1 MSERMCVL
9 LTCAAN
15 RQWAIP
21 QSCLGEIL
29 TLPAQEDIVPN
40 EVVWRGVDV
49 PVLDFGAGG
58 SVPWRDPQSGTGLIA
73 VILGVKGPGY
83 DYWGV
88 ALRGRGLAMRDLQ
101 AVDCQD
107 MPDAVQEHSLAAF
120 ELEGQTYQV
129 PDLPALQCLA
139 IDMNTAALA

>member
-1 MSERMCVL
+1 MTERICVL
-9 LTCAAN
+9 LTCAADQ
-15 RQWAIP
+15 RWAIP

-29 TLPAQEDIVPN
+29 TLPAEAGQVPA
-40 EVVWRGVDV
+40 EVNWRGVAI
-49 PVLDFGAGG
+49 PVMDFGADGEL
-58 SVPWRDPQSGTGLIA
+58 PWLDPQSGTGLVA

-101 AVDCQD
+101 ACDCED
-107 MPDAVQEHSLAAF
+107 RPDAIGEHALAAF

-139 IDMNTAALA
+139 FETDSAASA

>member
-1 MSERMCVL
+1 MTERICVL
-9 LTCAAN
+9 LTCSAQ
-15 RQWAIP
+15 RRWAIP

-29 TLPAQEDIVPN
+29 TLPAEGDSVPA
-40 EVVWRGVDV
+40 EVNWRGVDI
-49 PVLDFGAGG
+49 PVMDFGTDGEL
-58 SVPWRDPQSGTGLIA
+58 PWLDPQSGTGLIA

-101 AVDCQD
+101 ECDCED
-107 MPDAVQEHSLAAF
+107 RPDAVQEHSLAAF
-120 ELEGQTYQV
+120 ELEGHTYQV

-139 IDMNTAALA
+139 LETQSAASA